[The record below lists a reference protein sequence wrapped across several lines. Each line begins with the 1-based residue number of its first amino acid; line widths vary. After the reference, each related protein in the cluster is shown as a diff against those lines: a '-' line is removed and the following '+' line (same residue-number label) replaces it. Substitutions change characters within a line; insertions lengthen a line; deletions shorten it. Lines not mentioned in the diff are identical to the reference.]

1 MLWGEEYQTYRQEL
15 VHSIN
20 TQCLL
25 CARNCFRLGVLW
37 GKQMSIITHGV
48 MLIVRCEYRR
58 RWGGEREEGA
68 SAKGFLEEVT
78 LERRLEG

>member
-1 MLWGEEYQTYRQEL
+1 
-15 VHSIN
+15 
-20 TQCLL
+20 
-25 CARNCFRLGVLW
+25 
-37 GKQMSIITHGV
+37 MSIITHGV

-58 RWGGEREEGA
+58 RRGGERGEGA